1 MISCEDKIFNQ
12 IYLKESSE
20 KREELR
26 TNQEIKLAGIKKGQ
40 KVLDLR
46 CGPGLKTKIVGEKV
60 GSTGEVVCINE
71 NKFLIEHA
79 KNFCN
84 CSNIKFIQA
93 NILDSV
99 ELIKKHYGK
108 DKRFDHVLFSWIYIA
123 PKNKPRLIKD
133 INKLLKKGGILTLS
147 RGGDNLK
154 HLFTKLFNERLQEN
168 LSKVIKIAYP
178 RLSTKSL
185 SKLRHNTKITKIDS
199 IDTLQRMGRII
210 ENYGFKVKGTKEVI
224 QLITSEKKLEL
235 YRNPLR
241 NRYLGNFPL
250 KKRYSLIKK
259 AFNAT
264 IKELGKKKLQSHR
277 YFVAFEKNNLTF

>member
-1 MISCEDKIFNQ
+1 MISREDKIFNQ

-20 KREELR
+20 RREELR

-60 GSTGEVVCINE
+60 GSTGEVICINE
-71 NKFLIEHA
+71 NKFLIEYA

-84 CSNIKFIQA
+84 YSNIKFIQA

-123 PKNKPRLIKD
+123 PKDKPRLIKD
-133 INKLLKKGGILTLS
+133 INKLLKKGGMLTLS

-154 HLFTKLFNERLQEN
+154 HLPTKLFNERLQEN
-168 LSKVIKIAYP
+168 LFKAVKIECP

-185 SKLRHNTKITKIDS
+185 SRLRRNAKITKIDS
-199 IDTLQRMGRII
+199 TDTLQRIGRLI
-210 ENYGFKVKGTKEVI
+210 ENRGFKIKETKEVI
-224 QLITSEKKLEL
+224 QPITLEKKLEF
-235 YRNPLR
+235 YKSPLR
-241 NRYLGNFPL
+241 NRYLGNLPL

-259 AFNAT
+259 AFNIT

-277 YFVAFEKNNLTF
+277 CFVAFEKII